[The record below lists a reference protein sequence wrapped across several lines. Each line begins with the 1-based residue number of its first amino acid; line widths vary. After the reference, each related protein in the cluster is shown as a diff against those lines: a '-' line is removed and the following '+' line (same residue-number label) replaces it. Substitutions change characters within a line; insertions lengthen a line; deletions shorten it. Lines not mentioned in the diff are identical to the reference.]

1 MAAMDFP
8 SSPTDGQVYGNY
20 VYSAANG
27 AWLAN
32 PQPQNVAV
40 SSPTAPSN
48 PTANTLWYNT
58 QDGNT
63 YIYYYD
69 GNTYQWVQLKSDS
82 TLSST
87 LGNRVTTLETYPA
100 GLVPIVPSSVTL
112 GSGTSSTNANGLV
125 TFTSSTSV
133 SLNNVFTSTYTNY
146 KVNVNITSTGG
157 GSGSM
162 AFRLRSAGVDRTT
175 GDYYTSGSQ
184 MTAAGSNSAYAATTT
199 FYDVAYLYATT
210 DSYSNYSLEVN
221 DPVPAIRT
229 KIRSLSQGLSS
240 AGGAT
245 SWSTSCLHNINQTHD
260 GFTILGT
267 GSSETMTGTVQVYG
281 YR

>member
-20 VYSAANG
+20 VYSTATG

-40 SSPTAPSN
+40 SSPTAPSS

-87 LGNRVTTLETYPA
+87 LGNRVTTLETYPS
-100 GLVPIVPSSVTL
+100 GLVPVVPTSVTL
-112 GSGTSSTNANGLV
+112 GSGTSSVGANGLV
-125 TFTSSTSV
+125 TFTGASNV
-133 SLNNVFTSTYTNY
+133 ALNGVFTSAYTNY
-146 KVNVNITSTGG
+146 RVMVNYSSFSANNDTFLRFRNAGTDSST
-157 GSGSM
+157 
-162 AFRLRSAGVDRTT
+162 AYYYAGNT
-175 GDYYTSGSQ
+175 
-184 MTAAGSNSAYAATTT
+184 MNTAAAGGTWVANNQVFMHLGSNSSAYA
-199 FYDVAYLYATT
+199 
-210 DSYSNYSLEVN
+210 
-221 DPVPAIRT
+221 
-229 KIRSLSQGLSS
+229 IRSRHIVEIADPAVSTVPSKASWTSFHDNGTTWTHTHVSGAHLVNQAYDSVSVGVSS
-240 AGGAT
+240 G
-245 SWSTSCLHNINQTHD
+245 N
-260 GFTILGT
+260 
-267 GSSETMTGTVQVYG
+267 MTGTVQVYG